1 MSAVTTGGLPRLFLH
16 GFTPPAKA
24 TEVSSTSTKA
34 TSLADYIDALPPL
47 YKDAK
52 AQPFIREGLIRS
64 LDAET
69 LLRCDINKDIE
80 LTRFITELSWEVKTE
95 LPYANCGVTLR
106 MPSTLVSFLFQG
118 RPADHTFIDAR
129 VSASTGFRHIE
140 AGGWITLKVPVS
152 SDTKQSY
159 LKAGIGDTRAV
170 FLGRIQTIEITNSAE
185 DNGVFNTTVR
195 LTCTSFIHSFTLAEA
210 RKTPL
215 RVEGIQS
222 IDPLAITQSDSVN
235 NPLVQ
240 AINRFDEQEDTSVA
254 VALRFFIQNF
264 GYFELP
270 TSLAGEQGGKPAR
283 LGDHI
288 FIMGD
293 TERTFIQ
300 TVYSLQTGTTEIIKG
315 RPAKSALSQAM
326 QNPRVTLWSL
336 ITGLFIPESHIME
349 LFPTLIP
356 IDLVSGKAERG
367 VKDSQTP
374 GGGGATSTQ
383 GKEDS
388 FYRITHSKLVR
399 SLGAIPALVYRYKPL
414 PPGFEV
420 DKASLNRRYTALG
433 LPNNPQETFSAE
445 FYGQSIAKQRTGI
458 QPMQLDYLPDKGTDY
473 LVIPGDAVVRE
484 VLTWNDSERVNAVSY
499 AQPYSSASGGDLL
512 LFGVDCVPIF
522 NAVDINR
529 HGLRIR
535 TGATPFVPVGNAE
548 QQRIYSSIASSATA
562 ERVYFT
568 IGEGHAYASGTIDL
582 VYTPNPNLTAG
593 IWVKVQYSAERLV
606 VPLYAY
612 VHTVSHRVTVDPQSG
627 KPKGLTTLVVER
639 ASYGNRTPAVGY
651 KQVKLQTAIERP
663 TSSTRQTSRPKT
675 RQGG

>member
-1 MSAVTTGGLPRLFLH
+1 MSSVTTGGLPRLYLH
-16 GFTPPAKA
+16 GFTPPSRSR
-24 TEVSSTSTKA
+24 EVSPGGK
-34 TSLADYIDALPPL
+34 SLQDYIDSLPPL
-47 YKDAK
+47 YEQTKE
-52 AQPFIREGLIRS
+52 QPYTKEGLINS
-64 LDAET
+64 SSPET
-69 LLRCDINKDIE
+69 LLRCDLQDEVE
-80 LTRFITELSWEVKTE
+80 LTRFVTELSWEVKTE

-106 MPSTLVSFLFQG
+106 MPSALASYLLHG
-118 RPADHTFIDAR
+118 RPADASR
-129 VSASTGFRHIE
+129 LGASVSATSGFKHIE
-140 AGGWITLKVPVS
+140 AGGWIVVKLPVDS
-152 SDTKQSY
+152 QSGASY
-159 LKAGIGDTRAV
+159 LKAGLGDLRTV

-185 DNGVFNTTVR
+185 DNGIFNTSIR
-195 LTCTSFIHSFTLAEA
+195 LSCTSFIHSFTLAEA

-215 RVEGIQS
+215 RVGGIQQ
-222 IDPLAITQSDSVN
+222 IDPLAITESDSVN

-270 TSLAGEQGGKPAR
+270 TSLAGVQGGKPAR

-293 TERTFIQ
+293 TERTFIE
-300 TVYSLQTGTTEIIKG
+300 TVYRAQTGTEEIIKG

-326 QNPRVTLWSL
+326 QNPRVTLWNL
-336 ITGLFIPESHIME
+336 LTGLFVPEPQIME

-356 IDLVSGKAERG
+356 IDNVSESSRRG
-367 VKDSQTP
+367 VDDEQTI
-374 GGGGATSTQ
+374 GGGGATPQ
-383 GKEDS
+383 AKQDS

-420 DKASLNRRYTALG
+420 DKASLNRSYANLG
-433 LPNNPQETFSAE
+433 LEQNPQQTFSAK
-445 FYGQSIAKQRTGI
+445 FYGESITKQRTGVEPI
-458 QPMQLDYLPDKGTDY
+458 NLSLPSTDTDY
-473 LVIPGDAVVRE
+473 LAIAGERIIKE

-499 AQPYSSASGGDLL
+499 AQPYASASGGDLL
-512 LFGVDCVPIF
+512 LFGVDCVPVF

-535 TGATPFVPVGNAE
+535 TGATPFVPVGNSE

-568 IGEGHAYASGTIDL
+568 VGEGHAYARGTLSLI
-582 VYTPNPNLTAG
+582 YTPNPNLTAG
-593 IWVKVQYSAERLV
+593 VWIKVSYSSAPHA

-612 VHTVSHRVTVDPQSG
+612 VHSVTHRVSIDARSG
-627 KPKGLTTLVVER
+627 KPSGLTTLNVER
-639 ASYGNRTPAVGY
+639 ASYGNRIPAVQY
-651 KQVKLQTAIERP
+651 KQVKLQVAIERP
-663 TSSTRQTSRPKT
+663 TSETRQTQRT
-675 RQGG
+675 RTRRGG

>member
-1 MSAVTTGGLPRLFLH
+1 MSAVTTGGLPRLYLH
-16 GFTPPAKA
+16 GFTPPAKSA
-24 TEVSSTSTKA
+24 EVSSTSSTA
-34 TSLADYIDALPPL
+34 TSLADYIAALPPL

-52 AQPFIREGLIRS
+52 SQPFIREGLITS

-95 LPYANCGVTLR
+95 IPYANCGVTLR
-106 MPSTLVSFLFQG
+106 MPSALVSFLFHG
-118 RPADHTFIDAR
+118 RPSDHTFIDSR
-129 VSASTGFRHIE
+129 VSASSGFRHIE
-140 AGGWITLKVPVS
+140 AGGWVSLKVPVS
-152 SDTKQSY
+152 GDTKESY
-159 LKAGIGDTRAV
+159 LKAGIGEGRAV
-170 FLGRIQTIEITNSAE
+170 FFGRIQTIEITNEAE
-185 DNGVFNTTVR
+185 DNGIFNTTVR

-215 RVEGIQS
+215 RVGGIQS

-300 TVYSLQTGTTEIIKG
+300 TIYSAQTGTTEIIKG

-326 QNPRVTLWSL
+326 QNPRVTLWNL
-336 ITGLFIPESHIME
+336 LTGLFIPEPDIME
-349 LFPTLIP
+349 MYPTLIP
-356 IDLVSGKAERG
+356 LDLVTGKAERG
-367 VKDSQTP
+367 VKDAQTP

-420 DKASLNRRYTALG
+420 DKASLNSRYSALG
-433 LPNNPQETFSAE
+433 LPNNPQDTFSSE
-445 FYGQSIAKQRTGI
+445 FYGQSITKQRTGVEPI
-458 QPMQLDYLPDKGTDY
+458 NLTLPDKTTDY
-473 LVIPGDAVVRE
+473 LVIPGEAIVRE
-484 VLTWNDSERVNAVSY
+484 VLTWNDSDRVNAVSY
-499 AQPYSSASGGDLL
+499 AQPYASASGGDLL

-535 TGATPFVPVGNAE
+535 TGATPFVAVGNSE

-568 IGEGHAYASGTIDL
+568 VGEGHAYASGSIDL
-582 VYTPNPNLTAG
+582 IYTPNPNLTAG
-593 IWVKVQYSAERLV
+593 IWIKVQYSSARNV
-606 VPLYAY
+606 VSLFAY
-612 VHTVSHRVTVDPQSG
+612 VHTVSHRVTIDSSSG
-627 KPKGLTTLVVER
+627 KPKGLTTLIVER
-639 ASYGNRTPAVGY
+639 ASYGNRIPAVQY
-651 KQVKLQTAIERP
+651 KQVKLQTATERP
-663 TSSTRQTSRPKT
+663 TSETKQTSRDKT